1 MQWEV
6 LAAEILAR
14 IWVLMAVILA
24 EAAAVALVAL
34 VALADLEA
42 LTDLAAE
49 AAAVAAVVL
58 TAVSLV
64 IYWVPLLRYLL
75 IRS

>member
-6 LAAEILAR
+6 LAAEILAQ

-24 EAAAVALVAL
+24 EAAAVAL